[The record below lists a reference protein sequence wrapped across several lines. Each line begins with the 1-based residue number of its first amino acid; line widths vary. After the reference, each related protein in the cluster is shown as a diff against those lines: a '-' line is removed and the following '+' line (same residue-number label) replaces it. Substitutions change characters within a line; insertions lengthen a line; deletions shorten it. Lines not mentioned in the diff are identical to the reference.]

1 MNMIKS
7 IKNLSLLEKVLWLSS
22 LLIILVSFG
31 LIGSD
36 DWLTVIASLIGATA
50 LIFVGKGDAIGQL
63 LIIIFS
69 IIYAIISFQF
79 HYYGEMITYLGMT
92 APSALIAMI
101 NWLKNPYTER
111 EVKVNQL
118 TEKIWFI
125 LFLSSVGVTYLFYH
139 ILNLC
144 GTSNMFFSTVSI
156 TTSFLASTLTILRSP
171 FYAVAYAANDVVLII
186 LWTLATI
193 DNMNYLPMVI
203 CFFIFL
209 VNDVYGYINWQLMK
223 RKQAALEE

>member
-1 MNMIKS
+1 MNIIKS
-7 IKNLSLLEKVLWLSS
+7 IKNLSLLEKVLWISS
-22 LLIILVSFG
+22 LVIILISFV

-36 DWLTVIASLIGATA
+36 DWLTVFASLIGATA

-63 LIIIFS
+63 LTIIFS
-69 IIYAIISFQF
+69 IVYAIISLKF

-92 APSALIAMI
+92 APSAFISMI

-111 EVKVNQL
+111 EVKVNHL
-118 TEKIWFI
+118 IPKTWLMIC
-125 LFLSSVGVTYLFYH
+125 LSAIVTTYLFYH
-139 ILNLC
+139 ILNIC

-156 TTSFLASTLTILRSP
+156 TTSFLASALTILRSP

-203 CFFIFL
+203 CFLIFL
-209 VNDVYGYINWQLMK
+209 VNDIYGYINWQLIQ
-223 RKQAALEE
+223 RRQASL